1 MKELFQRVKMDMV
14 VSAVLCTVLGL
25 VLVIWPQQ
33 TIDIVCKALAVG
45 LVILG
50 IVNLASYFGN
60 RGMHPFSGALGL
72 IVILVGIWIFLS
84 PESIV
89 SVVPIVIGVILVLHG
104 VHDIKMAIET
114 KQNGY
119 DRWWAMLLIAIVS
132 LVFGVLCIV
141 NAFGVVTLA
150 MQFVGVALIY
160 DGVTDLWVV
169 TKAARTAKRMQEE
182 ADALDVEYRESDD
195 N

>member
-1 MKELFQRVKMDMV
+1 MKELFQRVKMDML
-14 VSAVLCTVLGL
+14 VSAALCTVLGL
-25 VLVIWPQQ
+25 VLVIWPEQ

-50 IVNLASYFGN
+50 IVNLVSYFGN
-60 RGMHPFSGALGL
+60 RGMHLFSGALGL

-104 VHDIKMAIET
+104 VQDIKMAIET

-141 NAFGVVTLA
+141 TAFGVVTLA

>member
-1 MKELFQRVKMDMV
+1 
-14 VSAVLCTVLGL
+14 
-25 VLVIWPQQ
+25 
-33 TIDIVCKALAVG
+33 
-45 LVILG
+45 
-50 IVNLASYFGN
+50 
-60 RGMHPFSGALGL
+60 
-72 IVILVGIWIFLS
+72 
-84 PESIV
+84 
-89 SVVPIVIGVILVLHG
+89 
-104 VHDIKMAIET
+104 MAIET

-169 TKAARTAKRMQEE
+169 TKAARAAKRMQEE